1 LKLGFLFVLLGGDFN
16 SVFTQEVPDDF
27 LPEVPEE
34 EDLGPAPYRPGNCII
49 DDYLMYRKV
58 LENPT

>member
-1 LKLGFLFVLLGGDFN
+1 MLLGGDFN